1 MPVSQI
7 SPGMK
12 LAEPITNTNGLTLMP
27 AGIRLTPMFI
37 ARLQKW
43 NIEAVDVLADKQED
57 ARPAAGETTVAPKPR
72 PRAEDGEYTITAEQ
86 EAFARTVAMEIS
98 RNFVNVR
105 DNPLMV
111 QLRASAIKRL
121 ILHGPDGIINV
132 LRRPQV
138 QMAEEGT
145 V

>member
-1 MPVSQI
+1 
-7 SPGMK
+7 MK
-12 LAEPITNTNGLTLMP
+12 LAEPITNASGLTLMP

-43 NIEAVDVLADKQED
+43 NIEAIDVIADKTDD
-57 ARPAAGETTVAPKPR
+57 ARPPAGETTVTPKPR
-72 PRAEDGEYTITAEQ
+72 TRNEDGEYTITAEQ
-86 EAFARTVAMEIS
+86 EAFARAIATEIS
-98 RNFVNVR
+98 RNFVNVH
-105 DNPLMV
+105 DNPLMM